1 MIHDNQRHNELI
13 FIPVNVWQ
21 DQEGSL
27 SKAAPP
33 LFFLVLVLF
42 FSVSTFQTDSW
53 GPL

>member
-1 MIHDNQRHNELI
+1 MIHDNQHQNEFI

-21 DQEGSL
+21 EQEASL

-33 LFFLVLVLF
+33 LFFF